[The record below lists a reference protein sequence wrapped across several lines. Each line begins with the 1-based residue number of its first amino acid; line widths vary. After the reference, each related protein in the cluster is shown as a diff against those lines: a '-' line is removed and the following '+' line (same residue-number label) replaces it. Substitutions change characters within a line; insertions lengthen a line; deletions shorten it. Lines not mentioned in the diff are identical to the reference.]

1 MTGLDSKFNTS
12 TDSPCLYCSRFLNWS
27 KEKHESEDEK
37 TEIFQSLVATVKL
50 HPELDDALQSK
61 AVKLLTSVVLYR
73 RESADAFL
81 NSLKRT
87 SDDSLTDFI
96 QSIVALLSSANKAIP
111 VATVEMLNRLIGV
124 CSTKVHLSLVKA
136 DLIPQL
142 VTSLNPQSLSFA
154 EAVNIHI
161 YLMNIIWNSL
171 WLSTPY
177 GLRQVGIEDHNE
189 QQTVHETVLTQ
200 VLAPSE
206 KYIRHLCVS
215 RFSIVNGYLSE
226 PFLTLLAKLLR
237 ICPYYQ
243 LTMEFVLH
251 MPIIL
256 TFLDVMFEVQ
266 RYWNETR
273 GEGRQMVK
281 KMHSMLRMEGIE
293 DVMEAKLRTDQN
305 AHFGA
310 QTDRTQRTFRHVSD
324 FLWSMRRESTTLRLS
339 PPHQMML
346 GVSFC
351 DFRRRHYNW
360 LPAVPS
366 LFAKANPNRTRG
378 NDEIAA
384 EPQNTD
390 AADLALPD
398 SGSLEHDETIRSPH
412 STISHHSSSLL
423 PISTPLSHS
432 HDELPRPH
440 KSNLTT
446 IDEYSMFGT
455 ISRPSIFKSEIETTH
470 TDHPYSSTLLERR
483 FAVLLCGKSEAFQND
498 TSFIKLSFFRP
509 TLLSLR
515 AKFQQLA
522 SSVDGSEDSSTSSLI
537 SSHSSPNTSLEAL
550 LDSSLR
556 TLSSSSHFRQESLR
570 LLTILHTLLTSPLPS
585 SPTHKFRIEHFG
597 PRSTLINPDTITPN
611 EIFDSSLFDEADNE
625 KLTRSLVRCKSV
637 CELVG
642 AEKCILDIEH
652 FIDRTVSVLGTSD
665 SLLRAAAGALFNLLE
680 DVPCVLSMLPH
691 LWNRLRSAFRDGP
704 HEEQCALIRISSKWI
719 ISQMGDR
726 SLPPFP
732 ATKFDWDGLINAD
745 LRDLQ
750 PFVFSVFLILFL
762 QHRSIK
768 EQIGSGQR
776 DSITQSF
783 EMHQHAVS
791 RIITIFED
799 IIQRLDGADDDL
811 NLISYC
817 LLISLR
823 FNRDFPPTLTSI
835 LTLFPEIEAHT
846 LLPLENIFLWL
857 CHSSLNRHKPHQP
870 PLDFLFERT
879 LRMSPLEFFLHDSEP
894 DAELSHSLLNTSLC
908 GFHALCRRGMHLDVM
923 ASELVR
929 SGEHLANSFLLFSSP
944 LISDTFDLFLYFPPS
959 LVVRFFLPILSS
971 LSNPSFLVE
980 PLRAMATTLFF
991 VTAPFGDCHSLK
1003 ELCRSVRQLNTIIQD
1018 SSPEPIVSAGCESLE
1033 WLNIPT
1039 GFESALAHSH
1049 SRVSFDPFDDQLSAF
1064 HSSSHSPD
1072 NTNLS
1077 TAMFTFLS
1085 NQVQNVSNRI
1095 CLSGLVTQH
1104 LNRSNAPVFLRSKF
1118 PDLCGTMLNA
1128 EIVVTCFRP
1137 DRLVSH
1143 SYSTTP
1149 VHDLIEALGSF
1160 SEGKRRGSDKRSCHL
1175 SWSVR
1180 LLVDM

>member
-1 MTGLDSKFNTS
+1 MEYSGKKRRQAKQPECVEDVLVNLHRYPLVVWNDPEPSQDSEDSLLQFETMKPLSSFVASTCESGEEIEWKDLMEWFVCAAIGLESTALWCNDSFLFDWSDVVVDSFGIARINMFHSPACSSPPPSPQSFTDGISCLSQLFLDLIRQLCSSTNLPSHFDQNYRNNVVSSILSRLIHHLVSTGHLVPIDDTS
-12 TDSPCLYCSRFLNWS
+12 TFEELVRGATDICADMIIHDTSMIDDCMWMTNLTY
-27 KEKHESEDEK
+27 
-37 TEIFQSLVATVKL
+37 SLVASLERTGFVHDTVRLTDPDVDLHSPQFQQFSILLDPETEKL
-50 HPELDDALQSK
+50 
-61 AVKLLTSVVLYR
+61 R
-73 RESADAFL
+73 REFDGELFEEAGRISMWREFL
-81 NSLKRT
+81 QKVG
-87 SDDSLTDFI
+87 DGEE
-96 QSIVALLSSANKAIP
+96 
-111 VATVEMLNRLIGV
+111 VEI
-124 CSTKVHLSLVKA
+124 
-136 DLIPQL
+136 
-142 VTSLNPQSLSFA
+142 
-154 EAVNIHI
+154 
-161 YLMNIIWNSL
+161 
-171 WLSTPY
+171 
-177 GLRQVGIEDHNE
+177 
-189 QQTVHETVLTQ
+189 
-200 VLAPSE
+200 
-206 KYIRHLCVS
+206 
-215 RFSIVNGYLSE
+215 
-226 PFLTLLAKLLR
+226 
-237 ICPYYQ
+237 
-243 LTMEFVLH
+243 
-251 MPIIL
+251 
-256 TFLDVMFEVQ
+256 
-266 RYWNETR
+266 
-273 GEGRQMVK
+273 
-281 KMHSMLRMEGIE
+281 
-293 DVMEAKLRTDQN
+293 
-305 AHFGA
+305 
-310 QTDRTQRTFRHVSD
+310 
-324 FLWSMRRESTTLRLS
+324 
-339 PPHQMML
+339 
-346 GVSFC
+346 
-351 DFRRRHYNW
+351 
-360 LPAVPS
+360 
-366 LFAKANPNRTRG
+366 
-378 NDEIAA
+378 
-384 EPQNTD
+384 
-390 AADLALPD
+390 
-398 SGSLEHDETIRSPH
+398 
-412 STISHHSSSLL
+412 
-423 PISTPLSHS
+423 
-432 HDELPRPH
+432 
-440 KSNLTT
+440 
-446 IDEYSMFGT
+446 
-455 ISRPSIFKSEIETTH
+455 
-470 TDHPYSSTLLERR
+470 
-483 FAVLLCGKSEAFQND
+483 D
-498 TSFIKLSFFRP
+498 TSFLKLSFFRP
-509 TLLSLR
+509 TLLSLQ

-537 SSHSSPNTSLEAL
+537 SSHSSPHTSLEAL

-625 KLTRSLVRCKSV
+625 KLARSLVRCKSV

-642 AEKCILDIEH
+642 AEKCILDIEN

-665 SLLRAAAGALFNLLE
+665 SLLRAAAGALFNILE

-745 LRDLQ
+745 LRELQ

-835 LTLFPEIEAHT
+835 LTLYPEIDAHT
-846 LLPLENIFLWL
+846 LLPLENIYLWL

-879 LRMSPLEFFLHDSEP
+879 LRLAPLAFFLHDSEP

-923 ASELVR
+923 ESELVR
-929 SGEHLANSFLLFSSP
+929 SGGHLANSFLLFSSP
-944 LISDTFDLFLYFPPS
+944 LISDTFDLFLYFPPP

-980 PLRAMATTLFF
+980 PLRMIVMTLLL
-991 VTAPFGDCHSLK
+991 VTAPFGDCHSLR
-1003 ELCRSVRQLNTIIQD
+1003 ELYRSVDQLTGMIEDD
-1018 SSPEPIVSAGCESLE
+1018 STESEVRVSCESLE

-1039 GFESALAHSH
+1039 GFGSALAHSH
-1049 SRVSFDPFDDQLSAF
+1049 SRLFFDPFDDQLSAF

-1095 CLSGLVTQH
+1095 CLFGLVTQH

-1118 PDLCGTMLNA
+1118 PDLCGMMLSA
-1128 EIVVTCFRP
+1128 AIVVTCHRP
-1137 DRLVSH
+1137 DRQKVSCGD
-1143 SYSTTP
+1143 STTP
-1149 VHDLIEALGSF
+1149 VHDWDAALGSF
-1160 SEGKRRGSDKRSCHL
+1160 SEGKRRDSDKRSCHL

-1180 LLVDM
+1180 PLVDL